1 MKIITKNKKAF
12 FEYNILSKL
21 EAGVVLTGDEVKSL
35 RAGKISLMGSYAVF
49 HQGELFLLNSNIAT
63 YSHAYQSDEK
73 QNTRSRKLLLH
84 KKELTKLIGEVSQ
97 KGITLVPLVV
107 YFNNRSRVK
116 VEIGVC
122 RHKKAVGKKQVLKE
136 RDIKKQTAR
145 ELKDVYK
152 YK

>member
-12 FEYNILSKL
+12 FDYNILSKL

-49 HQGELFLLNSNIAT
+49 HQGELFLLNANIAT
-63 YSHAYQSDEK
+63 YSHAYQSDDK

-84 KKELTKLIGEVSQ
+84 KKELTKLIGETSQ

-122 RHKKAVGKKQVLKE
+122 RHKKAVGKKQTLKE